1 MPKPIDTYG
10 HPDPRWDNHVVVDSK
25 EPFHFHFSGVEDLYQ
40 QTEKF
45 KLHDTVP
52 QKVRAQFDLAL
63 NLYLYH
69 WFVYDFVTV
78 AEQQAYSA
86 MEAALKHRYR
96 EDLGDSTAK
105 ATLAPLLDYAL
116 KKGWLNAADYQLP
129 FEGTP
134 TGSISL
140 LDIIRRL
147 RNDLAHGDFHLM
159 QAGSYNSLEWCHD
172 IINVLFP
179 DKEGSTA

>member
-1 MPKPIDTYG
+1 MPKPIDKYG
-10 HPDPRWDNHVVVDSK
+10 HPDPRWEHHVVVESQD
-25 EPFHFHFSGVEDLYQ
+25 PFRFHFSNVNDLYEQ
-40 QTEKF
+40 IAKF

-52 QKVRAQFDLAL
+52 EKVRAQFDLAL

-69 WFVYDFVTV
+69 WFVYDFVTL

-86 MEAALKHRYR
+86 MEAALKYRYR
-96 EDLGDSTAK
+96 EDIGDPSAK
-105 ATLAPLLDYAL
+105 ATLAPLLDHAL
-116 KKGWLNAADYQLP
+116 KKGWLNAADFQIP
-129 FEGTP
+129 FPGTP
-134 TGSISL
+134 TGTISL

-159 QAGSYNSLEWCHD
+159 QAGSYDSLEWCHD

-179 DKEGSTA
+179 AASGAAA